1 MLKYRHSTLSPLKRN
16 MAQLVNIA
24 LVLAVGLA
32 LGTLGGYG
40 FAFAFAIYNTQIANL
55 QNEAGNLSAEIVSRN
70 SMLNTSYQRE
80 ANVSRS
86 LSLAPRQVN
95 QLDLQGQISQGKQV
109 GSGKCTWIWWA
120 GKD

>member
-1 MLKYRHSTLSPLKRN
+1 MLRYRHSTLSPLKRN
-16 MAQLVNIA
+16 MTQLVDIA
-24 LVLAVGLA
+24 LVLVVGLA

-40 FAFAFAIYNTQIANL
+40 FAFARYNTQIANL

-70 SMLNTSYQRE
+70 SMLNTSHQRE

-95 QLDLQGQISQGKQV
+95 QLNLQAQISQGKQV
-109 GSGKCTWIWWA
+109 GSGKGTWIWWA